1 MSDRRPVIIEGLA
14 DKLGFA
20 HAADLQSLRGVAK
33 NLPNRFPVKIFNSA
47 SPYFLYTGDYGQV
60 LEGIEEMFLQEFLE
74 FMFDKGDF
82 HGQVIYRQ
90 FGRKELDGTVARII
104 AEMADAL
111 AKIVQRQ
118 PEKNASGVWIGSS
131 GAVTPLHY
139 DSWPG
144 LLFQTHGT
152 KSVVMYSPGD
162 IHNLYF
168 KSQFA
173 VGARWSKLPCRSR
186 ETNPAEFPR
195 FAKATRYEG
204 TLKAGDV
211 LYVPPF

>member
-1 MSDRRPVIIEGLA
+1 M
-14 DKLGFA
+14 
-20 HAADLQSLRGVAK
+20 
-33 NLPNRFPVKIFNSA
+33 
-47 SPYFLYTGDYGQV
+47 
-60 LEGIEEMFLQEFLE
+60 
-74 FMFDKGDF
+74 
-82 HGQVIYRQ
+82 
-90 FGRKELDGTVARII
+90 
-104 AEMADAL
+104 
-111 AKIVQRQ
+111 
-118 PEKNASGVWIGSS
+118 
-131 GAVTPLHY
+131 TPLHY

-195 FAKATRYEG
+195 FANATRYEG

-211 LYVPPF
+211 LYVPPFWPHEMEALEFNISIPFRFKLSREEYLNPRFLRAACEVSHAVYLKGLLSPK